1 MCSITL
7 EWTEAGQLV
16 THTIQEKQA
25 TKNPGTVRIG
35 RDRAR
40 CDLVVSHPTVS
51 GLHVE
56 IFFNDQ
62 ENVFY
67 LRNLRDSNPPL
78 VDGKILNQGEAVL
91 NSGTY
96 IYLGQ
101 VEVKVVSV
109 FLGTSGVPP
118 TVLLPPPANVAQY
131 PSATGPTEYGLKCP
145 KCLHISPYSQLDIG
159 CPWCGTSLAAAVSV
173 VLPPSGSQ

>member
-1 MCSITL
+1 MYSITL
-7 EWTEAGQLV
+7 EWTEAGQLI
-16 THTIQEKQA
+16 TYTIHGKQA
-25 TKNPGTVRIG
+25 SKNLGTVRIG
-35 RDRAR
+35 RDRTR
-40 CDLVVSHPTVS
+40 CDLVVSDPTVS

-78 VDGKILNQGEAVL
+78 VDGRIVNQGEVVL
-91 NSGTY
+91 VAGSY

-101 VEVKVVSV
+101 VEMKVVSV
-109 FLGTSGVPP
+109 SVDISRVPP
-118 TVLLPPPANVAQY
+118 TILLPPLANVALH
-131 PSATGPTEYGLKCP
+131 PSPTGPTEYGLKCP